1 MTVKSKARARSQDM
15 SEADAIEV
23 DVLVSGGGLAG
34 GTLSLAL
41 AQNGFRVATVDRE
54 NPADWTD
61 RGFDGRCSA
70 IALSSQRVLEGVGIW
85 DVIADE
91 TAPIKDIR
99 VADGH
104 SPLFLHYDH
113 EELAQGVSGGA
124 GAPEPFGY
132 MVENRSI
139 RKALNVL
146 VPKTENLTY
155 YAPNEMTEL
164 KRTSKGAF
172 ATLADGTRIQAK
184 LVAVCEGR
192 ASPTRDAAGI
202 KITKWDYRQ
211 AGIVCTVEHDRPHGF
226 CAQEHF
232 LPSGPFAI
240 LPLPGTA
247 EKPGCRSSI
256 VWTERADLWPL
267 MMELDDADFLEEL
280 QLRFGDFLGEIE
292 VVGPRFAY
300 PLSLQYA
307 ERYTDPRLVLVADA
321 AHGMHPIAGQ
331 GLNMGLRDVAALAEV
346 LVDARAGG
354 SDIGALLALEAYAR
368 WRNFDNALMLAVT
381 DALVKLFSNDI
392 EPVRVARDLGLA
404 AVNQMPGLKRFFMR
418 HAMGTVGDLPK
429 LMRGEAL

>member
-1 MTVKSKARARSQDM
+1 MTSKASQKKAAC
-15 SEADAIEV
+15 ADAALIEV

-61 RGFDGRCSA
+61 RGFDGRSSA
-70 IALSSQRVLEGVGIW
+70 IALSSQRVLESVGIW
-85 DVIADE
+85 DVIAAE
-91 TAPIKDIR
+91 TVPIQDIR

-104 SPLFLHYDH
+104 SPLYLHYDH
-113 EELAQGVSGGA
+113 QDLAKSGERA
-124 GAPEPFGY
+124 EPFGY

-146 VPKTENLTY
+146 VPQTPNLTY
-155 YAPNEMTEL
+155 YAPNEMSALE
-164 KRTSKGAF
+164 RTPQGAF
-172 ATLADGTRIQAK
+172 ATLQDGTRIKAA

-192 ASPTRDAAGI
+192 NSPTRDGAGI
-202 KITKWDYRQ
+202 KITKWDYQQ
-211 AGIVCTVEHDRPHGF
+211 AGIVCTVEHERSHNF

-256 VWTERADLWPL
+256 VWTERADLWPI
-267 MMELDDADFLEEL
+267 MMELDDETFLEEL
-280 QLRFGDFLGEIE
+280 ELRFGDFLGELK

-307 ERYTDPRLVLVADA
+307 ERYTDPRLVLVADT

-346 LVDARAGG
+346 LVEARRAGQ
-354 SDIGALLALEAYAR
+354 DIGSLTALEGYER
-368 WRNFDNALMLAVT
+368 WRRFDNALMLAVT
-381 DALVKLFSNDI
+381 DVLVRLFSNGI
-392 EPVRVARDLGLA
+392 EPVQLARDLGMA
-404 AVNQMPGLKRFFMR
+404 TVNELPDVKRFFMR
-418 HAMGTVGDLPK
+418 HAMGTVGELPK
-429 LMRGEAL
+429 MMRGAEL

>member
-1 MTVKSKARARSQDM
+1 MSKTSTDNAL
-15 SEADAIEV
+15 IEV
-23 DVLVSGGGLAG
+23 DILVSGGGLTG

-41 AQNGFRVATVDRE
+41 AQNGFRVATIDRE

-61 RGFDGRCSA
+61 RGFDGRSSA
-70 IALSSQRVLEGVGIW
+70 IALSSQRVLQSVGIW
-85 DVIADE
+85 DVIKDE

-104 SPLFLHYDH
+104 SPLYLHYDH
-113 EELAQGVSGGA
+113 EDLAVPGEA
-124 GAPEPFGY
+124 AEPFGY

-146 VPKTENLTY
+146 VPKCDNLTY
-155 YAPNEMTEL
+155 YAPNEMTDLE
-164 KRTSKGAF
+164 RTADGAY
-172 ATLADGTRIQAK
+172 ATLKDGTRIKAA

-192 ASPTRDAAGI
+192 NSPTRDQAGI
-202 KITKWDYRQ
+202 KITKWDYSQ
-211 AGIVCTVEHDRPHGF
+211 AGIVCTVEHERTHNY

-240 LPLPGTA
+240 LPLPGPDN
-247 EKPGCRSSI
+247 EGRRSSI

-267 MMELDDADFLEEL
+267 MMDLDDAEFLEEL
-280 QLRFGDFLGEIE
+280 ELRFGDFLGEIK
-292 VVGPRFAY
+292 VIGPRFAY

-307 ERYTDPRLVLVADA
+307 ERYTDPRLVLVGDS

-346 LVDARAGG
+346 LVDARTAGQ
-354 SDIGALLALEAYAR
+354 DIGSLLALEKYAS
-368 WRNFDNALMLAVT
+368 WRNFDNAIMLAVT
-381 DALVKLFSNDI
+381 DVLVKLFSNAI
-392 EPVRVARDLGLA
+392 EPVQLARDLGMA
-404 AVNQMPGLKRFFMR
+404 AVNEIPDLKRFFMR

-429 LMRGEAL
+429 LMRGERL

>member
-1 MTVKSKARARSQDM
+1 MVTKSSKTKDARK
-15 SEADAIEV
+15 DASLVEV

-54 NPADWTD
+54 NPADWVE
-61 RGFDGRCSA
+61 RGFDGRASA
-70 IALSSQRVLEGVGIW
+70 IALSSQRVLDSVGIW
-85 DVIADE
+85 DVIARE
-91 TAPIKDIR
+91 AAPIKDIR

-113 EELAQGVSGGA
+113 EELATQGESA
-124 GAPEPFGY
+124 EPFGY

-146 VPKTENLTY
+146 VPQCENLTY

-164 KRTSKGAF
+164 ERTPEGAR
-172 ATLADGTRIQAK
+172 ATLNDGTRIKAA

-192 ASPTRDAAGI
+192 NSPTRDHAGI
-202 KITKWDYRQ
+202 KITKWDYKQ
-211 AGIVCTVEHDRPHGF
+211 AGIVCTVEHERPHDF

-240 LPLPGTA
+240 LPLAGTK
-247 EKPGCRSSI
+247 EKPGRRSSI
-256 VWTERADLWPL
+256 VWTERADLWPI
-267 MMELDDADFLEEL
+267 MMELDDEAFLEEL
-280 QLRFGDFLGEIE
+280 ELRFGDFLGKIE

-307 ERYTDPRLVLVADA
+307 ERYTDPRLVLVGDS

-346 LVDARAGG
+346 LVDARRAGQ
-354 SDIGALLALEAYAR
+354 DIGSLVALEHYER
-368 WRNFDNALMLAVT
+368 WRRFDNALMLAVT
-381 DALVKLFSNDI
+381 DVLVRLFSNGI
-392 EPVRVARDLGLA
+392 EPIQLARDFGLA
-404 AVNQMPGLKRFFMR
+404 AVTEMPDLKRFYMR
-418 HAMGTVGDLPK
+418 HAMGTVGELPK
-429 LMRGEAL
+429 LMRGAAL